1 MSYFITKDAVIHDSI
16 DLFHFLLDL
25 PLMSALIEFMDKYW
39 DFCHGN
45 IVSIFDVYQNTL
57 FLIIISL

>member
-1 MSYFITKDAVIHDSI
+1 MSYFITKDAIIHDSI

-45 IVSIFDVYQNTL
+45 IVSIFDV
-57 FLIIISL
+57 